1 MFHLFLGGLWA
12 GYTAPIKYNIHVINE
27 YPFLLSQFEFVFA
40 PLKQKLF
47 ICVLHSH
54 AWRDHTT
61 PQQPNPTQPNP
72 HTHTHTLHTGPG
84 ALKPFISG
92 ASEAGSRC
100 ASGTVK
106 KPDLQQE
113 LRTSHRHSLSL
124 HYLVSGGSLCM
135 FVLETGLRLAFSLS
149 FTSSHLPLSSLLS
162 S

>member
-1 MFHLFLGGLWA
+1 MCATLTCMERPH
-12 GYTAPIKYNIHVINE
+12 
-27 YPFLLSQFEFVFA
+27 
-40 PLKQKLF
+40 
-47 ICVLHSH
+47 
-54 AWRDHTT
+54 HTT
-61 PQQPNPTQPNP
+61 ATQPNP

-149 FTSSHLPLSSLLS
+149 FTSSHLPLSSLPDFDPLIHS
-162 S
+162 LRTECTQLVE